1 MSGFIDVLKL
11 IVVFIFLGERRKNI
25 LSDIQTFFV
34 YAYFNVLGYLL
45 LYFFLSQDKIISPRV
60 SKEKLVSIFFVFII
74 LQSFINMFESFIINL
89 IVSTI
94 LMTIASF
101 LLYTKWK
108 DILPIFITA
117 IVVIGIGESLGITL
131 LLGASFSGQDV
142 AEFKLNTIN
151 TIVLLTISRFIA
163 LVLWIF
169 VSKFRSMKTRN
180 SNLLN
185 TYWMVFVFITIK
197 DILWIVFLL
206 DATEELSYYYWTS
219 IIFILPISYIF
230 FYYTRKAVENVVR
243 NQVDSRLLDEK
254 NKYYEQQLV
263 TMKQTIELQKTVRH
277 DLKNKLSPLVYLA
290 ENGKTDELVKQVQEL
305 GSLNVLGEIYA
316 ESGNVTI
323 DYIVNQNLQVLAS
336 KGVKISC
343 EINVSNDI
351 DIVPFD
357 LSTILGNLIDNAA
370 EALDYVKDEK
380 WIVLKVSY
388 QVGFLIIHVTNSFDG
403 IVRLDNNKIISRKK
417 DTKNHGLGLN
427 SITTTAEE
435 YSGEVTIKY
444 DEKQFDV
451 IVKLLV

>member
-1 MSGFIDVLKL
+1 M
-11 IVVFIFLGERRKNI
+11 
-25 LSDIQTFFV
+25 
-34 YAYFNVLGYLL
+34 
-45 LYFFLSQDKIISPRV
+45 
-60 SKEKLVSIFFVFII
+60 
-74 LQSFINMFESFIINL
+74 M
-89 IVSTI
+89 
-94 LMTIASF
+94 
-101 LLYTKWK
+101 
-108 DILPIFITA
+108 
-117 IVVIGIGESLGITL
+117 L
-131 LLGASFSGQDV
+131 LLGTDVSGQDL
-142 AEFKLNTIN
+142 EKFMLKPLNTVLVL
-151 TIVLLTISRFIA
+151 TIARLISLVLLLIILRFRKGK
-163 LVLWIF
+163 VG
-169 VSKFRSMKTRN
+169 N
-180 SNLLN
+180 SELPVI
-185 TYWMVFVFITIK
+185 YWLTFLFITMK
-197 DILWIVFLL
+197 DILWILILL
-206 DATEELSYYYWTS
+206 DSQVEISFYYWAAV
-219 IIFILPISYIF
+219 IPILPISYIL
-230 FYYTRKAVENVVR
+230 FYYTRKAIENMVR
-243 NQVDSRLLDEK
+243 TQVKSRLLDEK

-263 TMKQTIELQKTVRH
+263 AMKQTLELQKTVRH

-290 ENGKTDELVKQVQEL
+290 ENGKTAELVKQVQEL
-305 GSLNVLGEIYA
+305 GSLNVLGKIYA

-323 DYIVNQNLQVLAS
+323 DYIINQNLQVLAS

-343 EINVSNDI
+343 EINVPNDI

-435 YSGEVTIKY
+435 YSGEVTVKY

>member
-1 MSGFIDVLKL
+1 MF
-11 IVVFIFLGERRKNI
+11 
-25 LSDIQTFFV
+25 DIQTFFV
-34 YAYFNVLGYLL
+34 HVYENILQFLLIYFL
-45 LYFFLSQDKIISPRV
+45 LSQYKSTKPRV
-60 SKEKLVSIFFVFII
+60 SKEKFILILSVLLIIQAFFN
-74 LQSFINMFESFIINL
+74 SFEEFTINV

-94 LMTIASF
+94 IQIIISYLFFS
-101 LLYTKWK
+101 KWK
-108 DILPIFITA
+108 DVFLSSIIA
-117 IVVIGIGESLGITL
+117 IAIIDIGEGIAAML
-131 LLGASFSGQDV
+131 LLGTAYSGQDLDQ
-142 AEFKLNTIN
+142 FMLKPLNTVLVL
-151 TIVLLTISRFIA
+151 TIARLISLVLLLIILRFRK
-163 LVLWIF
+163 V
-169 VSKFRSMKTRN
+169 KGGN
-180 SNLLN
+180 SELPVI
-185 TYWMVFVFITIK
+185 YWLTFLFITMK
-197 DILWIVFLL
+197 DILWILILL
-206 DATEELSYYYWTS
+206 DSQVEISFYYWAAV
-219 IIFILPISYIF
+219 IPILPISYIL
-230 FYYTRKAVENVVR
+230 FYYTRKAIENMVR
-243 NQVDSRLLDEK
+243 TQVKSKLLDEK

-263 TMKQTIELQKTVRH
+263 AMKQTLELQKTVRH

-290 ENGKTDELVKQVQEL
+290 ENGKTAELVKQVQEL
-305 GSLNVLGEIYA
+305 GSLNVLGKIYA

-323 DYIVNQNLQVLAS
+323 DYIINQNLQVLAS

-343 EINVSNDI
+343 EINVPNDI

-403 IVRLDNNKIISRKK
+403 IVSLDNNKIISRKK

-444 DEKQFDV
+444 DEKKFDV

>member
-1 MSGFIDVLKL
+1 MF
-11 IVVFIFLGERRKNI
+11 
-25 LSDIQTFFV
+25 DIQTFFV
-34 YAYFNVLGYLL
+34 HGYGNILQFL
-45 LYFFLSQDKIISPRV
+45 ILYFLLSQYKSTKPRV
-60 SKEKLVSIFFVFII
+60 SKEKFILI
-74 LQSFINMFESFIINL
+74 LFTLLIIQSYFNSFEYFIINV

-94 LMTIASF
+94 IQIIISSLF
-101 LLYTKWK
+101 YTKWK
-108 DILPIFITA
+108 DVFLSSIIAIAIFD
-117 IVVIGIGESLGITL
+117 IGEGIAMML
-131 LLGASFSGQDV
+131 LLGTEVSGQDL
-142 AEFKLNTIN
+142 EKFMLKPLNTVLVL
-151 TIVLLTISRFIA
+151 TIARLISLVLLLIILRFRK
-163 LVLWIF
+163 V
-169 VSKFRSMKTRN
+169 KGGN
-180 SNLLN
+180 SELPVI
-185 TYWMVFVFITIK
+185 YWLTFLFITMK
-197 DILWIVFLL
+197 DILWILILL
-206 DATEELSYYYWTS
+206 DSQVEISFYYWAAF
-219 IIFILPISYIF
+219 IPILPISYIL
-230 FYYTRKAVENVVR
+230 FYYTRKAIENMVR
-243 NQVDSRLLDEK
+243 TQVKSRLLDEK
-254 NKYYEQQLV
+254 NKYFEQQLV
-263 TMKQTIELQKTVRH
+263 AMKQMLELQKTVRH

-290 ENGKTDELVKQVQEL
+290 ENGKTAELVKQVQEL
-305 GSLNVLGEIYA
+305 GSLNVLGKIYA

-323 DYIVNQNLQVLAS
+323 DYIINQNLQVLAS

-343 EINVSNDI
+343 EINVPNDI

-417 DTKNHGLGLN
+417 DIKNHGLGLN